1 MIYPFIQLADKTEIV
16 HSEMKKDGRVMVC
29 IEKPIEGGFKSAVCW
44 LPDYTWED
52 IDGYTED
59 DIKLLQSKIEKWAH
73 LIIRFS
79 QEGGFKGASG
89 F

>member
-16 HSEMKKDGRVMVC
+16 HSEMKSDGRVMVC
-29 IEKPIEGGFKSAVCW
+29 IEKPIDGGFQSAVCW

-59 DIKLLQSKIEKWAH
+59 DIKDLQSKVEKWAH

-79 QEGGFKGASG
+79 KEGGFAGASS